1 MFLEPDHSFLLL
13 TKRLA
18 SSTDIWP
25 TAPATCYLLPM
36 RAVIQR
42 VARAQVTVESE
53 ITGAV
58 GLGLLVLL
66 GVATSDTEADADYLI
81 DKITGLRIFEDSEGK
96 MNLSVADVQGAIL
109 AVSQFTLYGDAR
121 KGRRPSFDAAARP
134 EQAKK
139 LYEYFVEKIRAAGL
153 KCETGRFQAEM
164 KVELVND
171 GPVTILLDSARTF

>member
-1 MFLEPDHSFLLL
+1 
-13 TKRLA
+13 
-18 SSTDIWP
+18 
-25 TAPATCYLLPM
+25 M

-42 VARAQVTVESE
+42 VSQANVTVDSE
-53 ITGAV
+53 ITGAI
-58 GLGLLVLL
+58 GIGLLVLL
-66 GVATSDTEADADYLI
+66 GVSTADTETDADYLVE
-81 DKITGLRIFEDSEGK
+81 KITGLRIFEDSDGK

-139 LYEYFVEKIRAAGL
+139 LYDYFVEKILAAGL
-153 KCETGRFQAEM
+153 PCETGRFQAEM

-171 GPVTILLDSARTF
+171 GPVTILLDSTKAF